1 MCWRLQSRVQ
11 VAVAWL
17 GPVLARVERGRAK
30 RWQFFGR
37 AAVED
42 DDDVSHY
49 HTPTNGAHGPH
60 SHSGLFSAAWYHSIF
75 LSSLWQGS
83 HFRMMFFLPFAFTS
97 SSSSSS
103 SSNPIILSS
112 RVWPRSIDHKRAC
125 NKTHQPMAMRPSSL
139 PPAPSLPAPHATR
152 VAHCTPYLFASHAS
166 SASPNS
172 MRRRSERTGPHAS
185 TPAGRDAPPHSWR
198 AAVGI
203 AMLGMAK
210 STAFALMSEILGM

>member
-30 RWQFFGR
+30 RWQFCGR
-37 AAVED
+37 AALE